1 MDRRAANRP
10 EGACALKNGSYPY
23 YDIPAI
29 RSLADML
36 ETAARERPDF
46 VAFQYRAGRD
56 GVTSKT
62 CRDVLADVRR
72 SACWI
77 EQTYGKGRHIA
88 VIGENSYEWLLAFF
102 GALGSDNVAVPI
114 DKDLPANEI
123 ADMLREADADV
134 AMVSPTYADLVEGVE
149 GLSVTTLKQLERA
162 AGECRD
168 DYDLHHPE
176 PDELACIFF
185 TSGTSGRSKG
195 VMLSHGNIASDVSGG
210 AMVFSPEGGSVLAVL
225 PFHHAFGLNVTIL
238 MGFHFRATIFI
249 NRSLK
254 RLKEDLLLAKPAV
267 LPLVP
272 LFVEV
277 FYKQIVEGVKKNGKE
292 KVFKWA
298 VRLSRALLKLGID
311 LRPRL
316 FAQVLEPFGGKLKY
330 IISGGA
336 YLDPFYIR
344 AFRDIGVEL
353 INGYGATECS
363 PSLSINRNRH
373 HRDGS
378 AGLLMPW
385 VEVKISPE
393 GEVLAK
399 GPMVMQGYYKNP
411 EETAKVL
418 RDGWYATGDLGY
430 MDEDGFLFL
439 TGRTKNLIILSNGE
453 NISPEELENDFNRD
467 PGVKEALVYEQ
478 DGLIVAEVY
487 PEEEYRENEAY
498 FQALKE
504 KVNRGR
510 PAYKQVA
517 RLTLRQEDFV
527 RNTTRK
533 IVRYK
538 NVPQKKQ

>member
-1 MDRRAANRP
+1 M
-10 EGACALKNGSYPY
+10 KNGSYPY

-29 RSLADML
+29 TSLADML

-46 VAFQYRAGRD
+46 IAFQYRAGKDR
-56 GVTSKT
+56 VESKS
-62 CRDVLADVRR
+62 CRDLLRDVRR
-72 SACWI
+72 TASRVA
-77 EQTYGKGRHIA
+77 QAHGQGKHIA

-102 GALGSDNVAVPI
+102 AVLGSGNVAVPV
-114 DKDLPANEI
+114 DKDLPAAEI
-123 ADMLREADADV
+123 ADMLREADVDA
-134 AMVSPTYADLVEGVE
+134 AFVSPTYADLTEGIE
-149 GLSVTTLKQLERA
+149 GLKVASLRQLAKAED
-162 AGECRD
+162 GDRD
-168 DYDLHHPE
+168 DYPLHHPE

-210 AMVFSPEGGSVLAVL
+210 AQVFSPEGGSVLSVL
-225 PFHHAFGLNVTIL
+225 PYHHAFGLIVTIM

-254 RLKEDLLLAKPAV
+254 RLKEDMLLAKPGV

-277 FYKQIVEGVKKNGKE
+277 FYKQIQDGIRKSGKE
-292 KVFKWA
+292 KTFRIGVA
-298 VRLSRALLKLGID
+298 ISRLLLALGID
-311 LRPRL
+311 IRPRL
-316 FAQVLEPFGGKLKY
+316 FRQILEPFGGRLKY

-336 YLDPFYIR
+336 YLDPFYIK
-344 AFRDIGVEL
+344 AFRDFGVEL

-363 PSLSINRNRH
+363 PSLSINRNH
-373 HRDGS
+373 HFRDGS
-378 AGLLMPW
+378 AGLLMPG
-385 VEVKISPE
+385 VEVRISPE
-393 GEVLAK
+393 GEVLAR
-399 GPMVMQGYYKNP
+399 GPMVMLGYYKNP

-418 RDGWYATGDLGY
+418 HDGWYSTGDLGY

-467 PGVKEALVYEQ
+467 PGVNEALVYEQ
-478 DGLIVAEVY
+478 DNLIVAEIY
-487 PEEEYRENEAY
+487 PEEAYRQDEAY
-498 FQALKE
+498 FEALKQ
-504 KVNRGR
+504 KVNQGR

-517 RLTLRQEDFV
+517 RIVLRDQDFI

-538 NVPQKKQ
+538 NVPQNHRSENQ